1 MEDLMPRQIR
11 DALLYLA
18 AIFGAALGFF
28 ALVVYVFLCWT
39 SRGRP

>member
-1 MEDLMPRQIR
+1 MSRPIREADLV
-11 DALLYLA
+11 AV
-18 AIFGAALGFF
+18 FGTALGFF

>member
-1 MEDLMPRQIR
+1 MSRPIR

-18 AIFGAALGFF
+18 AIFGMALGFF
-28 ALVVYVFLCWT
+28 AMVVYVFLCWT